1 MATSSLTFKHTQTD
15 ADICQL
21 IWFLITCVTFNG
33 DGQYFTVPSVLPLS
47 YYSTPGYWGDYVCST
62 WAGKNGA
69 DCTVVV
75 KDNGAGTP
83 GYCRNGVGSP
93 GADLQLER
101 VDATVG
107 TDIYDAA
114 CWQIALAL
122 AASKGLSDSGFSPT
136 RLFTYADNA
145 TKRLCPDVKAIRA
158 STDNY
163 LYGYR
168 ESISDARLAY
178 SLRLVGNNFWAT
190 DPLWG
195 NCRYGHYISFD
206 SSIKDEIGSVTWP
219 DWKPITGENGWAFL
233 IGPLQASYLQSI
245 ATLGYVPFEAESI
258 QNALYVLYAFQQMQ
272 CEIGAF
278 YYAPG
283 GSDGNTGPI
292 PTGEISVENNF
303 SCLAGLVIF
312 KQVLQTTLSKDN
324 SLTDD
329 DKAKIRSAINL
340 ISILI
345 WGGKTPFGQTD
356 GLLQFFQTKAWNAA
370 EGIFYQGGTYNQ
382 GIWAPTTE
390 PKAVD
395 VDTWGLTVL
404 GSATIDDW
412 FGAGTAYTLWQNVKD
427 WGSFS
432 HNGQLWGVG
441 YSNADNHSIM
451 SAEWTA
457 GAINAV
463 RCLMVDY
470 QPDSTKFASLQA
482 DHDAMMTN
490 ILNLRT
496 DKYLA
501 AGFPDGLEAPYFPY
515 VNPPEGH
522 LAFLYASKRYAI
534 PFGWYA
540 NPIPSTTSTSW
551 TIYLHYDYNPFQ
563 LAGTYTSMDWTA
575 PSYDP
580 TDDSGPWNSGV
591 LTLTVQNNVT
601 DGEIMPSY
609 RKDATTP
616 PVWTPLLTTS
626 IPVNGKAM
634 IQLPANAYAFSV
646 AYHKIDDSSNNWYGA
661 CQLSQSQIMR
671 LKNGQMITAIWT
683 NDQGTGTC
691 QI

>member
-1 MATSSLTFKHTQTD
+1 MITSSLSFQHTQTD
-15 ADICQL
+15 ADIRQL
-21 IWFLITCVTFNG
+21 IWFLITCVTFTA
-33 DGQYFTVPSVLPLS
+33 DGRYFTVSGVLPLS
-47 YYSTPGYWGDYVCST
+47 YYSILAYWGDYICNV
-62 WAGKNGA
+62 WAGRNGT

-75 KDNGAGTP
+75 KDHGGAGQP
-83 GYCRNGVGSP
+83 YYRNGEGSP
-93 GADLQLER
+93 GAQLQLER

-122 AASKGLSDSGFSPT
+122 AASKGLSDNGFQPT
-136 RLFTYADNA
+136 MLFSLVANT
-145 TKRLCPDVKAIRA
+145 TKRLCPNVQAIRA
-158 STDNY
+158 NTNNF
-163 LYGYR
+163 LYGYCD
-168 ESISDARLAY
+168 SISDARLAY
-178 SLRLVGNNFWAT
+178 ALRLVGNDFWAA

-195 NCRYGHYISFD
+195 NCRYGHYITFD
-206 SSIKDEIGSVTWP
+206 SNIKDKIGSITWP

-233 IGPLQASYLQSI
+233 IGPLQTDYLQSAA
-245 ATLGYVPFEAESI
+245 ATGYIPFQSESI
-258 QNALYVLYAFQQMQ
+258 QNALYVLYAFQRMQ
-272 CEIGAF
+272 CKIGAF

-292 PTGEISVENNF
+292 PTGEISVENNV
-303 SCLAGLVIF
+303 SCLSGLVIF
-312 KQVLQTTLSKDN
+312 KQVLETTLSKDN

-382 GIWAPTTE
+382 GVWTPTTE

-404 GSATIDDW
+404 GPATLDRW
-412 FGAGTAYTLWQNVKD
+412 FGAGTAFTLWQNVKE

-441 YSNADNHSIM
+441 YSDADNHSIM

-463 RCLMVDY
+463 RCLMVYY
-470 QPDSTKFASLQA
+470 QSDGTKFASLQA

-563 LAGTYTSMDWTA
+563 LGGAYTSIDWTT
-575 PSYDP
+575 PTYDP
-580 TDDSGPWNSGV
+580 TNDNGPWNSGI
-591 LTLTVQNNVT
+591 LTLTVQNNIT
-601 DGEIMPSY
+601 DAEIMPSY
-609 RKDATTP
+609 RQDATTP

-626 IPVNGKAM
+626 IPVNGKAV
-634 IQLPANAYAFSV
+634 IQLPVSAYAFSV
-646 AYHKIDDSSNNWYGA
+646 AYHKIGDPPANWYGA
-661 CQLSQSQIMR
+661 CQLSQAQIGQ
-671 LKNGQMITAIWT
+671 LKNGQTITAVWT
-683 NDQGTGTC
+683 NAQGTGAC

>member
-1 MATSSLTFKHTQTD
+1 MITSSLSFQHTQTD
-15 ADICQL
+15 ADIRQL
-21 IWFLITCVTFNG
+21 IWFLITCVTFTA
-33 DGQYFTVPSVLPLS
+33 DGKYFTVPGVLPLS
-47 YYSTPGYWGDYVCST
+47 YYSTPAYWGDYICNV
-62 WAGKNGA
+62 WVGQNGA

-75 KDNGAGTP
+75 KDHGGTGQP
-83 GYCRNGVGSP
+83 YYRNGEGSP
-93 GADLQLER
+93 GAQLQLER
-101 VDATVG
+101 VDATFG

-122 AASKGLSDSGFSPT
+122 AASKGLSDNGFQPT
-136 RLFTYADNA
+136 MLFSLVANA
-145 TKRLCPDVKAIRA
+145 TKRLCPNVQAIRA
-158 STDNY
+158 NTNNF
-163 LYGYR
+163 LYGYCD
-168 ESISDARLAY
+168 SIASAQEAY
-178 SLRLVGNNFWAT
+178 AFRLVGNDFWAA

-195 NCRYGHYISFD
+195 NCRYGHYITFD
-206 SSIKDEIGSVTWP
+206 SSIKDKIGSITWP

-233 IGPLQASYLQSI
+233 IGPLQADYLQSA
-245 ATLGYVPFEAESI
+245 ATTGYIPFQSESI
-258 QNALYVLYAFQQMQ
+258 QNALYVLYAFQRMQ

-292 PTGEISVENNF
+292 PIGEISVENNA
-303 SCLAGLVIF
+303 SCLSGLLIF
-312 KQVLQTTLSKDN
+312 KQALETTLSKDN

-329 DKAKIRSAINL
+329 DKAKLRAAINL

-356 GLLQFFQTKAWNAA
+356 GLLRFFQTKAWNAA

-382 GIWAPTTE
+382 GIWTPTAE

-404 GSATIDDW
+404 GPATIDRW
-412 FGAGTAYTLWQNVKD
+412 FGAGTAFTLWQNVKE

-441 YSNADNHSIM
+441 YSDADNHSIM

-463 RCLMVDY
+463 RCLMVYY
-470 QPDSTKFASLQA
+470 QADGTKFASLQA

-540 NPIPSTTSTSW
+540 NPIPSATSTSW

-563 LAGTYTSMDWTA
+563 LRGAYTSIDWTA
-575 PSYDP
+575 PTYDP
-580 TDDSGPWNSGV
+580 MNDNGPWNSGM

-601 DGEIMPSY
+601 DAEIMPSY
-609 RKDATTP
+609 RQDATTP

-626 IPVNGKAM
+626 IPVNGKAV
-634 IQLPANAYAFSV
+634 IQLPVNAYAFSV
-646 AYHKIDDSSNNWYGA
+646 AYHKIGDPPANWYGA
-661 CQLSQSQIMR
+661 CQLSQAQVGQ
-671 LKNGQMITAIWT
+671 LKNGQTITAIWT
-683 NDQGTGTC
+683 NAQGTGAC

>member
-1 MATSSLTFKHTQTD
+1 MTTSSLAFQPTQTD
-15 ADICQL
+15 AEISQL

-33 DGQYFTVPSVLPLS
+33 DGQYFTVPGVLPLS
-47 YYSTPGYWGDYVCST
+47 YYSTAGYWGDYICNV
-62 WAGKNGA
+62 WAGQNSA

-75 KDNGAGTP
+75 QDHAIGTP
-83 GYCRNGVGSP
+83 SYYRNGEGSP
-93 GADLQLER
+93 GAQLQLER
-101 VDATVG
+101 VDATAG

-122 AASKGLSDSGFSPT
+122 GASKGLSDNTLPPKMLFSLVANT
-136 RLFTYADNA
+136 TNRLS
-145 TKRLCPDVKAIRA
+145 PSVQGIRA
-158 STDNY
+158 VMENF

-168 ESISDARLAY
+168 GSIDNASEAY
-178 SLRLVGNNFWAT
+178 AFRLVGNDFWAA

-195 NCRYGHYISFD
+195 NCRYGHYITFD
-206 SSIKDEIGSVTWP
+206 SSITDQIGSITWP

-233 IGPLQASYLQSI
+233 IGPLQADYLQST
-245 ATLGYVPFEAESI
+245 ASTGYIPFQSQSI

-272 CEIGAF
+272 CTIGAF

-283 GSDGNTGPI
+283 GSEGNTGAIPI
-292 PTGEISVENNF
+292 GEISVENNF

-312 KQVLQTTLSKDN
+312 KQVLETTLSKD
-324 SLTDD
+324 STLTAEDTS
-329 DKAKIRSAINL
+329 KIRLAINL
-340 ISILI
+340 ICILI
-345 WGGKTPFGQTD
+345 WGGKTPDGQTD
-356 GLLQFFQTKAWNAA
+356 GLLKFLQTKAWNAA
-370 EGIFYQGGTYNQ
+370 EGIFYQGGTYVQ
-382 GIWAPTTE
+382 GGWTPTSE

-404 GSATIDDW
+404 GPESIDHW
-412 FGAGTAYTLWQNVKD
+412 FGAGTAFTVWQNVKQ

-441 YSNADNHSIM
+441 YSDADNHSIM

-463 RCLMVDY
+463 RCLMVYY
-470 QPDSTKFASLQA
+470 QSDAAKFASLQA

-501 AGFPDGLEAPYFPY
+501 AGFPNGIENPYFAY

-563 LAGTYTSMDWTA
+563 LGGAYTSIDWTT
-575 PSYDP
+575 PTYDP
-580 TDDSGPWNSGV
+580 TNDNGPWSSDL
-591 LTLTVQNNVT
+591 LTLTVLNNVT
-601 DGEIMPSY
+601 DAEIMPSY
-609 RKDATTP
+609 QKDATTP
-616 PVWTPLLTTS
+616 PVWTPLLTTP
-626 IPVNGKAM
+626 IPANDKAV
-634 IQLPANAYAFSV
+634 IQLPITAYAFSV
-646 AYHKIDDSSNNWYGA
+646 AYHKIGDPPANWYGA
-661 CQLSQSQIMR
+661 CQLSQAQIKQ
-671 LKNGQMITAIWT
+671 LKNGQTITAIWT
-683 NDQGTGTC
+683 NDQGTGAC

>member
-1 MATSSLTFKHTQTD
+1 MITSSLSFQHTQTD
-15 ADICQL
+15 ADIRQL
-21 IWFLITCVTFNG
+21 IWFLITCVTFTA
-33 DGQYFTVPSVLPLS
+33 DGRYFTVSGVLPLS
-47 YYSTPGYWGDYVCST
+47 YYSILAYWGDYICNV
-62 WAGKNGA
+62 WAGRNGT

-75 KDNGAGTP
+75 KDHGGAGQP
-83 GYCRNGVGSP
+83 YYRNGEGSP
-93 GADLQLER
+93 GAQLQLER

-122 AASKGLSDSGFSPT
+122 AASKGLSDNGFQPT
-136 RLFTYADNA
+136 MLFSLVANT
-145 TKRLCPDVKAIRA
+145 TKRLCPNVQAIRA
-158 STDNY
+158 NTNNF
-163 LYGYR
+163 LYGYCD
-168 ESISDARLAY
+168 SISDARLAY
-178 SLRLVGNNFWAT
+178 ALRLVGNDFWAA

-195 NCRYGHYISFD
+195 NCRYGHYITFD
-206 SSIKDEIGSVTWP
+206 SNIKDKIGSITWP

-233 IGPLQASYLQSI
+233 IGPLQTDYLQSAA
-245 ATLGYVPFEAESI
+245 ATGYIPFQSESI
-258 QNALYVLYAFQQMQ
+258 QNALYVLYAFQRMQ
-272 CEIGAF
+272 CKIGAF

-292 PTGEISVENNF
+292 PTGEISVENNV
-303 SCLAGLVIF
+303 SCLSGLVIF
-312 KQVLQTTLSKDN
+312 KQVLETTLSKDN

-356 GLLQFFQTKAWNAA
+356 GLLQFFQTKTWNAA

-382 GIWAPTTE
+382 GVWTPTTE

-404 GSATIDDW
+404 GPATLDRW
-412 FGAGTAYTLWQNVKD
+412 FGAGTAFTLWQNVKE

-432 HNGQLWGVG
+432 HNGQFWGVG
-441 YSNADNHSIM
+441 YSDADNHSIM

-463 RCLMVDY
+463 RCLMVYY
-470 QPDSTKFASLQA
+470 QSDGTKFASLQA

-563 LAGTYTSMDWTA
+563 LGGAYTSIDWTT
-575 PSYDP
+575 PTYDP
-580 TDDSGPWNSGV
+580 TNDNGPWNSGI

-601 DGEIMPSY
+601 DAEIMPSY
-609 RKDATTP
+609 RQDATTP

-626 IPVNGKAM
+626 IPVNGKAV
-634 IQLPANAYAFSV
+634 IQLPVSAYAFSV
-646 AYHKIDDSSNNWYGA
+646 AYHKIGDPPANWYGA
-661 CQLSQSQIMR
+661 CQLSQAQIGQ
-671 LKNGQMITAIWT
+671 LKNGQTITAVWT
-683 NDQGTGTC
+683 NAQGTGAC